1 MHAAT
6 TAELARL
13 DVPFFSTRV
22 ELVSR
27 RGSSRGADGAEEG
40 ERERE
45 REQSVGVPAGEAREG
60 TVDERELKALQLRML
75 GLLEDL
81 CGGEG

>member
-27 RGSSRGADGAEEG
+27 RGSSRGADGAGEG
-40 ERERE
+40 ERE